1 MNQCQNCGQVNAHQ
15 SNFCRFCGTKIVF
28 QQPQPQQQPQQN
40 GNNYEYAPPRPYS
53 WKTDEFQVNETKP
66 RQINQVQPLPPPMPQ
81 MQQMPPM
88 MPQPQPLVHQQHHNL
103 AYNFHCPRC
112 ATTLMPRLERKIS
125 TGGWITFAA
134 LLIFFFPLFWI
145 GLLIRENV
153 RVCSVCNLR
162 ID

>member
-1 MNQCQNCGQVNAHQ
+1 MNQCQNCGQINTNQ
-15 SNFCRFCGTKIVF
+15 SNFCRFCGTKFI
-28 QQPQPQQQPQQN
+28 PQQPQQPG
-40 GNNYEYAPPRPYS
+40 GNFEYSPPRPYL
-53 WKTDEFQVNETKP
+53 WKTDEFQINEN
-66 RQINQVQPLPPPMPQ
+66 RQRQANQVKPLPPPIP
-81 MQQMPPM
+81 QMPPM

-112 ATTLMPRLERKIS
+112 ATTMMPRFDRRIS

-145 GLLIRENV
+145 GFLIKENV
-153 RVCSVCNLR
+153 RVCSVCGLK

>member
-81 MQQMPPM
+81 MQQMPPL
-88 MPQPQPLVHQQHHNL
+88 MPQPLMHQQHHNL

-145 GLLIRENV
+145 GLLIKENV

>member
-1 MNQCQNCGQVNAHQ
+1 MNQCQNCGQINTNQ
-15 SNFCRFCGTKIVF
+15 SNFCRFCGTKFI
-28 QQPQPQQQPQQN
+28 PQQPQQA
-40 GNNYEYAPPRPYS
+40 GANYEDAPPRPYL
-53 WKTDEFQVNETKP
+53 WKTDEFQINETKP
-66 RQINQVQPLPPPMPQ
+66 RQVNQAQAFPPPMPQ
-81 MQQMPPM
+81 MPMPMPM
-88 MPQPQPLVHQQHHNL
+88 PHPQPLVQQQHHNL

-112 ATTLMPRLERKIS
+112 ATTMPPRFDSRVS

-145 GLLIRENV
+145 GLLIKENV